1 MTPEY
6 LDLADLVLA
15 EVGTV
20 LRQISPD
27 DVARCRQAI
36 LAARRIFVAGKGRSG
51 LLMRAH
57 SMRLMHLGL
66 TAHVVDDVTTPS
78 IGASDLL
85 LLASGSGGTP
95 SVVQYAEKAHAIG
108 AQIALLTA
116 NPESETAQLADV
128 VVVIPAPSPKT
139 TSIQTSA
146 QPMASLFEQ
155 VLVLLLDIIIIQ
167 LMDELEQ
174 TSDQMYARHANLE

>member
-1 MTPEY
+1 MTREY
-6 LDLADLVLA
+6 LELVDVVLA
-15 EVGTV
+15 ELGAV
-20 LRQISPD
+20 LHQVSSD

-66 TAHVVDDVTTPS
+66 AVHVVDDVTTPS

-95 SVVQYAEKAHAIG
+95 SIVQYARKAHDIG
-108 AQIALLTA
+108 AQIALITA
-116 NPESETAQLADV
+116 HEDSAAAQLADV
-128 VVVIPAPSPKT
+128 VVVIAAPSPKVAGM
-139 TSIQTSA
+139 QTSA

-155 VLVLLLDIIIIQ
+155 ALAMLLDIIVIQ
-167 LMDELEQ
+167 LMSELEQ
-174 TSDQMYARHANLE
+174 TTDQMFARHTNLE

>member
-1 MTPEY
+1 MTPDY
-6 LDLADLVLA
+6 LELAELVLA
-15 EVGTV
+15 EVGAV
-20 LRQISPD
+20 LRQVSPD

-66 TAHVVDDVTTPS
+66 AAHVVDDVTTPS

-85 LLASGSGGTP
+85 LLASGSGETP
-95 SVVQYAEKAHAIG
+95 SVVQYAQKAHDIG
-108 AQIALLTA
+108 AQIALFTA
-116 NPESETAQLADV
+116 HADSEAAQLADV
-128 VVVIPAPSPKT
+128 VIVIPAPSPKT
-139 TSIQTSA
+139 SGIQTSA

-155 VLVLLLDIIIIQ
+155 VLVMLLDIIVIQ
-167 LMDELEQ
+167 LMAELEQ
-174 TSDQMYARHANLE
+174 TPDQMFARHANLE